1 MCAKHSVVDYVI
13 SKVLYLYIP
22 YCLKVLD
29 TDYSTFVWPSAIVLA
44 QYIWHFRHRL
54 PEKHILE
61 LGAGTALP
69 GVVASSCGAAVTL
82 SDNADLPRCLD
93 NCRRSC
99 QANGITDVRVLGL
112 TWGDVSPDLIL
123 LPAVDIILG
132 SDVFYEPKDFEKV
145 FSTVVYLLQKSP
157 RAEFWTTYQVRS
169 LNWTIEPLLLKWKL
183 QCREVPC
190 SSFGATFPEFAGI
203 TISSTCT
210 IRMFVITMKEKQHV

>member
-1 MCAKHSVVDYVI
+1 MLDDDPMS
-13 SKVLYLYIP
+13 P
-22 YCLKVLD
+22 FEVLD
-29 TDYSTFVWPSAIVLA
+29 RSYGTFVWPSAVVLA
-44 QYIWHFRHRL
+44 QYVWHFRHCL
-54 PEKHILE
+54 PEKHVLE

-82 SDNADLPRCLD
+82 SDNADLAWCLE

-99 QANGITDVRVLGL
+99 QANGITNVRVLGL

-132 SDVFYEPKDFEKV
+132 SDVFYEPKDFEDIL
-145 FSTVVYLLQKSP
+145 STVVYLLQKSP

-169 LNWTIEPLLLKWKL
+169 LNWTIEPLLLKWNL

-190 SSFGATFPEFAGI
+190 SSFGATFPDFAGT

-210 IRMFVITMKEKQHV
+210 IRMFVITIKEKQDV